1 MCGGKSMSFF
11 DDLDSFFVT
20 GDIFYPDNKKRKER
34 IKSLEKDCTNFL
46 ALAKK
51 EAEASQEFMENLN
64 NKVKNLLNAK
74 DEIPQYLEIT
84 FPKQIEET
92 PYESMMNIYATL
104 CMVPLIQI
112 TWKTA
117 YAIIN
122 HQSVEEFAKDLS
134 VSLGITAATITG
146 ALYFGGIAALFVPG
160 PINGAYSRTNLRKA
174 IKNTANSRKKIYRQ
188 YYITEMFNRHLEI
201 VLKRLNAYENTGI
214 QNETIANAIVDKVNL
229 FKNSILDEKTI
240 EIEVEKYLNE
250 KDKQEYQWTQEG

>member
-1 MCGGKSMSFF
+1 MSFL
-11 DDLDSFFVT
+11 DDLESFFVT
-20 GDIFYPDNKKRKER
+20 GDVFYPDNKKRKER

-51 EAEASQEFMENLN
+51 EVEASQELMENLN
-64 NKVKNLLNAK
+64 NKVRNLLNSK
-74 DEIPQYLEIT
+74 DDIPQYLEIT

-104 CMVPLIQI
+104 SMVPLIQI

-146 ALYFGGIAALFVPG
+146 ALYFSGIAALFIPG
-160 PINGAYSRTNLRKA
+160 PINGAYSRGKLREA
-174 IKNTANSRKKIYRQ
+174 IKNTSDSRKKIYRQ
-188 YYITEMFNRHLEI
+188 YYITELFNRHLET
-201 VLKRLNAYENTGI
+201 VLKCLNAYENTGI
-214 QNETIANAIVDKVNL
+214 KNETIANIIAEEVEL
-229 FKNSILDEKTI
+229 FKKLILDEQSV

-250 KDKQEYQWTQEG
+250 KDKLEYQWTNEG